1 MSILNNNQNFLSIF
15 SNRHE
20 INQVQ
25 CGDPIEPPISAHI
38 NNINNDDDLL
48 FKSQSDQIRI
58 DNINL
63 NKFKNKKKKSSP
75 NVIHH
80 FLNNKNEQN
89 YRSYNNDKNNKN
101 NNNNV
106 NLKKNKTISKINSV
120 KKIQK
125 NNSNISNNNLKNNNN
140 NDNNSNNNN
149 NNYNNNINYNN
160 NSNYNKNN
168 NYNNNNIN
176 NNNNTLKNTSNRTY
190 SLIDS
195 CSNNCDILSSKRT
208 SNAFN
213 SRRIPNNNNINVYN
227 NFNAE
232 KKQSSLNEIISPIN
246 NPKITNYNTNN
257 MNNVLKNNNNNIDNN
272 KKNNN
277 NIIKKEIIKLSY
289 SKFFSLLKYN
299 SLFHL
304 LKFLNNNDIKELLN
318 INKHFR
324 IYFNTILIN
333 VYYNK
338 IINKL
343 KKYKNFYEIIKKK
356 IVFTKIKGKIKIDF
370 QITIRF
376 LMNLNHPL
384 NMTILYAYNYK
395 HQNNSINNNNN
406 ISSILNSSE
415 INKSIISNNNSIN
428 INSSINLNNNN
439 NQIKNSKIVD
449 FFSFDL
455 FPSIENAN
463 NINENFL
470 FPNIYMIREF
480 TTFNLDNTLQKTY
493 IQPILP
499 FRQFDEG
506 ILSFQIY
513 SPSKNFINPNSIQ
526 LTTKINSNYEKIISI
541 KNSEINP
548 RICQFEEHCVNLRSI
563 NLFKEKKSVIYQI
576 KDIFCEYFKLMKIL
590 FEDIGFLVFKI
601 YLKAIK
607 VGELKDKKEIGINIK
622 IREKDDFIIN
632 EIKKNDLLF
641 EKRNVFECRIDDILI
656 FYFTHDL

>member
-1 MSILNNNQNFLSIF
+1 M
-15 SNRHE
+15 
-20 INQVQ
+20 
-25 CGDPIEPPISAHI
+25 
-38 NNINNDDDLL
+38 
-48 FKSQSDQIRI
+48 
-58 DNINL
+58 
-63 NKFKNKKKKSSP
+63 
-75 NVIHH
+75 
-80 FLNNKNEQN
+80 
-89 YRSYNNDKNNKN
+89 
-101 NNNNV
+101 
-106 NLKKNKTISKINSV
+106 
-120 KKIQK
+120 
-125 NNSNISNNNLKNNNN
+125 NNNLK
-140 NDNNSNNNN
+140 
-149 NNYNNNINYNN
+149 
-160 NSNYNKNN
+160 
-168 NYNNNNIN
+168 NNNNIN
-176 NNNNTLKNTSNRTY
+176 NNNN
-190 SLIDS
+190 
-195 CSNNCDILSSKRT
+195 
-208 SNAFN
+208 
-213 SRRIPNNNNINVYN
+213 
-227 NFNAE
+227 
-232 KKQSSLNEIISPIN
+232 
-246 NPKITNYNTNN
+246 
-257 MNNVLKNNNNNIDNN
+257 
-272 KKNNN
+272 
-277 NIIKKEIIKLSY
+277 IKKEIIKLNY

-324 IYFNTILIN
+324 IYFNKILIN
-333 VYYNK
+333 VYYDK

-343 KKYKNFYEIIKKK
+343 KKYKNYYEIIKKK
-356 IVFTKIKGKIKIDF
+356 IIFTKIKGKIKIDF

-406 ISSILNSSE
+406 ISLILNSSE
-415 INKSIISNNNSIN
+415 INKSMISNNNNNSIN
-428 INSSINLNNNN
+428 INSSVNLNNSI

-455 FPSIENAN
+455 FPSNENTN

-548 RICQFEEHCVNLRSI
+548 RICQFEEHCVNLRNI
-563 NLFKEKKSVIYQI
+563 NLFKDKKSVIYQI
-576 KDIFCEYFKLMKIL
+576 KEIFCEYFKLMKIL

-622 IREKDDFIIN
+622 IREKNDFIIN